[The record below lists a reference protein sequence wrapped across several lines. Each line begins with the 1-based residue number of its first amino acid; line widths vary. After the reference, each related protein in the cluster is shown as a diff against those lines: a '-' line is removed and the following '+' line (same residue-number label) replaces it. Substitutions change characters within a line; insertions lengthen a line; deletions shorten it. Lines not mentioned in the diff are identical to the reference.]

1 MIINTIIRFQRSH
14 QKIRRWC
21 TISLVI
27 IIIRAAFFITAVFFT
42 ADRAFVSSFGV
53 VGFLYQIFGL
63 WFVRLYQDRLK
74 EDQDTKIQFIEELSR
89 VEIQNIGQFE
99 MFPYSSNA
107 ILYDK

>member
-1 MIINTIIRFQRSH
+1 M
-14 QKIRRWC
+14 
-21 TISLVI
+21 
-27 IIIRAAFFITAVFFT
+27 
-42 ADRAFVSSFGV
+42 SSFGV